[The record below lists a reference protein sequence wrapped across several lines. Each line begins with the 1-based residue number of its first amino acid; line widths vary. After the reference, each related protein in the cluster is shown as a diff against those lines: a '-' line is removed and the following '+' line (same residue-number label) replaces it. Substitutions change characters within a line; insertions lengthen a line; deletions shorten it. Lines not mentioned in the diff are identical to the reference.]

1 MIYRK
6 LSEQNARLAP
16 GNGQRLEAMG
26 RLGKGVA
33 GHDSELISGNKK
45 PPGSDLFSHAVT
57 NAVSSAL
64 RRFTS
69 VFGMET
75 GGSASLK
82 PPKDL
87 IDMLMASWRR
97 DCYSPGHR
105 QQNYSQA
112 VDVVSTDFQMSDA
125 SYTQSDRPH
134 EAIKREA
141 LAFIAGRMSPRSR
154 FSV

>member
-6 LSEQNARLAP
+6 LCEQNARLAP
-16 GNGQRLEAMG
+16 GNGQRLQAMG

-82 PPKDL
+82 PPKDF
-87 IDMLMASWRR
+87 IDMLMASWPVTRVHPAIATR
-97 DCYSPGHR
+97 IIARKLAKC
-105 QQNYSQA
+105 QQISSHSVQL
-112 VDVVSTDFQMSDA
+112 
-125 SYTQSDRPH
+125 YTCVDRP
-134 EAIKREA
+134 REKVEPV
-141 LAFIAGRMSPRSR
+141 GY
-154 FSV
+154 